1 MVIEKAEKGPKSGSE
16 EKEHFLISSGWNGA
30 VWLYRLDDGEDVT
43 PHFQKLVP
51 KNSKT
56 PLDEIISVAFH
67 APSTL
72 ITGRRDGHLL
82 VWNTITYALLADHYL
97 DEGTRIKDISLIEP
111 QISRQIIAATGI
123 NSQTT
128 AAASWSPQNPA
139 AVDRGGSG
147 RRGGAHS
154 ILRVASAAAAPVSR
168 EPGETGGG
176 LAGMGSRR
184 LSGSR
189 WLRARSKEGGG
200 REGGGAACHIHNG
213 IPKPTSPRAQLAQQG
228 GGGEGKAKRR
238 PPQLMINASQLTLQQ
253 SITASTKT
261 QRFSAAVEEN
271 LEWAQLDRLLQAAA
285 LKNAAGASG
294 GAAAVKGV
302 VFHQL
307 DYVSFDG
314 FKDVAVAACSDGMW
328 RFFKGRKQVFW
339 GWAQGRS
346 TLAAPPSLPT
356 VLGSRWEAYG
366 YCVCVCVCVCI
377 MYVYICL
384 YIEMCV
390 CVRVSTP
397 SLSHKHT
404 HKQTRTHTGT
414 RRRRA
419 RSW

>member
-123 NSQTT
+123 NSQTP

-200 REGGGAACHIHNG
+200 REGGGRHAIFTTG
-213 IPKPTSPRAQLAQQG
+213 S
-228 GGGEGKAKRR
+228 
-238 PPQLMINASQLTLQQ
+238 
-253 SITASTKT
+253 
-261 QRFSAAVEEN
+261 
-271 LEWAQLDRLLQAAA
+271 
-285 LKNAAGASG
+285 
-294 GAAAVKGV
+294 
-302 VFHQL
+302 
-307 DYVSFDG
+307 
-314 FKDVAVAACSDGMW
+314 
-328 RFFKGRKQVFW
+328 
-339 GWAQGRS
+339 
-346 TLAAPPSLPT
+346 PSLP
-356 VLGSRWEAYG
+356 LRGLSWLSRAG
-366 YCVCVCVCVCI
+366 
-377 MYVYICL
+377 
-384 YIEMCV
+384 
-390 CVRVSTP
+390 
-397 SLSHKHT
+397 
-404 HKQTRTHTGT
+404 GG
-414 RRRRA
+414 RA
-419 RSW
+419 RPSGARHSS

>member
-1 MVIEKAEKGPKSGSE
+1 
-16 EKEHFLISSGWNGA
+16 
-30 VWLYRLDDGEDVT
+30 
-43 PHFQKLVP
+43 
-51 KNSKT
+51 
-56 PLDEIISVAFH
+56 
-67 APSTL
+67 
-72 ITGRRDGHLL
+72 
-82 VWNTITYALLADHYL
+82 
-97 DEGTRIKDISLIEP
+97 
-111 QISRQIIAATGI
+111 
-123 NSQTT
+123 
-128 AAASWSPQNPA
+128 
-139 AVDRGGSG
+139 
-147 RRGGAHS
+147 
-154 ILRVASAAAAPVSR
+154 
-168 EPGETGGG
+168 
-176 LAGMGSRR
+176 
-184 LSGSR
+184 
-189 WLRARSKEGGG
+189 
-200 REGGGAACHIHNG
+200 
-213 IPKPTSPRAQLAQQG
+213 
-228 GGGEGKAKRR
+228 
-238 PPQLMINASQLTLQQ
+238 MINASQLTLQQ